1 MNWNL
6 YQQVDILFSILEEL
20 LSSPFNKQ
28 FDDKAKHVLSKHGL
42 EVVEGKIIKT
52 QRRMS
57 AKAKEN
63 GYGESEDEKIRTAL
77 IHFFSNSENT
87 SFEYWEGI
95 PKKEVLTWLEQQKS
109 K

>member
-1 MNWNL
+1 MINFDKFLVSFINEMKK
-6 YQQVDILFSILEEL
+6 YQPVTCYNFPGCVKKALED
-20 LSSPFNKQ
+20 Q
-28 FDDKAKHVLSKHGL
+28 GL
-42 EVVEGKIIKT
+42 AYKDGEIVKT
-52 QRRMS
+52 QRRIS
-57 AKAKEN
+57 AEAKEN
-63 GYGESEDEKIRTAL
+63 GYGELEDEKIRTAL